1 MAKKKET
8 RGGAREGAGRK
19 KGVISVDPENKKI
32 PVSFSVKKKYKEEF
46 KKIVNP
52 IVKKI
57 NKKN

>member
-19 KGVISVDPENKKI
+19 TILEEEKKV

-46 KKIVNP
+46 KKLVNP

-57 NKKN
+57 NNK